1 MLRYVAKSREDVEG
15 ERQQDRA
22 ISAELYQ
29 QELSQRVI
37 TEGTSYLT
45 KGKSETLVRFQKIL

>member
-29 QELSQRVI
+29 
-37 TEGTSYLT
+37 
-45 KGKSETLVRFQKIL
+45 